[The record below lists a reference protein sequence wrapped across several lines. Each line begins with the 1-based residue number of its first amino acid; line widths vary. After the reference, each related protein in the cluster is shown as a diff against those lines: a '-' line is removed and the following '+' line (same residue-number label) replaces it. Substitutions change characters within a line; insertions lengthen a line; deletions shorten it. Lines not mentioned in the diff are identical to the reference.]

1 MIKNRKLDYVVSGTS
16 YMRFSNPS
24 VAKDETNSQ
33 IINMLIDKLVTD
45 VHSHKFSMLYNA
57 HTESSFGDRFTVYKP
72 HVNEIHADSGGLQIV
87 TQGMVITDELKDKV
101 YENQA
106 KWADVGMCFDEIPVI
121 LTGGKSDRND
131 TKARFFDFEN
141 YEELARKTGRNVKRQ
156 LEIFD
161 KAGSTCKPYIIL
173 QGNCI
178 DTYLRW
184 YELLMEEVP
193 SEWHDRIGGVAMG
206 AAALGTGPLEDVK
219 RAFIASEIAKIWPQE
234 IMHLH
239 VLGVGSIRRMLPYL
253 VFCQN
258 GLYDNVEISY
268 DSTTHSRAVETGL
281 YYMGK
286 GTTKFNR
293 KMSNLYREMYNNV
306 QETVQLG
313 VDLDEFHELMN
324 TPSLKAKEKY
334 GNLNT
339 WIYVRT
345 AFILMSIRN
354 FMAHLE
360 SMMLDKDTLLKFTG
374 KLKLDGQ
381 FRNLYNVTNR
391 EEYDAWEN
399 NQYLGGSMKSMAVG
413 TEAPSSLEDLFE

>member
-286 GTTKFNR
+286 GTTKFN
-293 KMSNLYREMYNNV
+293 SV

>member
-1 MIKNRKLDYVVSGTS
+1 MIENRKLDYVVSGTS

-24 VAKDETNSQ
+24 IAKDETNSG
-33 IINMLIDKLVTD
+33 IINMLIEKLVTD

-57 HTESSFGDRFTVYKP
+57 HTESSFGDRFSVYKKK
-72 HVNEIHADSGGLQIV
+72 VNEIHADSGGLQIV
-87 TQGMVITDELKDKV
+87 TQGMTITDELKDKV

-121 LTGGKSDRND
+121 LTSGKSDRND
-131 TKARFFDFEN
+131 TKARFFDEEN
-141 YEELARKTGRNVKRQ
+141 YEALARKTGQNVKRQ
-156 LEIFD
+156 LEIFE
-161 KAGSTCKPYIIL
+161 KNNSTCKPFIIL

-184 YELLMEEVP
+184 YECLMEEVP
-193 SEWHDRIGGVAMG
+193 KEWHNRIGGVAMG

-219 RAFIASEIAKIWPQE
+219 RAFIATEIAKVWPQE
-234 IMHLH
+234 RMNLH
-239 VLGVGSIRRMLPYL
+239 VLGVGSIRRMIPYL

-258 GLYDNVEISY
+258 GLYDKVDISY

-313 VDLDEFHELMN
+313 VELDEFHEIMN

-334 GNLNT
+334 GNLNK

-360 SMMLDKDTLLKFTG
+360 SMMNDKDTLLAFTV

-391 EEYDAWEN
+391 EQYDAWEN

-413 TEAPSSLEDLFE
+413 TEAPSSLEDLFV

>member
-1 MIKNRKLDYVVSGTS
+1 MSRKLDYVVSGTS

-24 VAKDETNSQ
+24 IAKDETNSS
-33 IINMLIDKLVTD
+33 IINMLIEKLVTD

-57 HTESSFGDRFTVYKP
+57 HTESSFGDRFQVYKDK
-72 HVNEIHADSGGLQIV
+72 VNEIHADSGGLQIV
-87 TQGMVITDELKDKV
+87 TQGMTITDELKDKV

-121 LTGGKSDRND
+121 LTGDRSDRND

-141 YEELARKTGRNVKRQ
+141 YEALARKTGQNVKRQ
-156 LEIFD
+156 LEIFE
-161 KAGSTCKPYIIL
+161 KNNSTCKPFIIL

-184 YELLMEEVP
+184 YECLMEEVP
-193 SEWHDRIGGVAMG
+193 AEWHNRIGGVAMG

-219 RAFIASEIAKIWPQE
+219 RAFIATEIAKVWPQE
-234 IMHLH
+234 RMNLH
-239 VLGVGSIRRMLPYL
+239 ILGVGSIRRIIPYL

-258 GLYDNVEISY
+258 GLYDNVDISY

-281 YYMGK
+281 YYMGQ
-286 GTTKFNR
+286 GTTKFSR
-293 KMSNLYREMYNNV
+293 KMSNLYREMYDNV
-306 QETVQLG
+306 QETIQLG
-313 VDLDEFHELMN
+313 VDLDEFHTIMN

-334 GNLNT
+334 GNLNK

-360 SMMLDKDTLLKFTG
+360 TMMNDKETLLKFTG
-374 KLKLDGQ
+374 KMKLDGQ

-413 TEAPSSLEDLFE
+413 TEAPSSLEELFV

>member
-57 HTESSFGDRFTVYKP
+57 HTESSFGERFTVYKP

>member
-1 MIKNRKLDYVVSGTS
+1 MSRKLDYVVSGTS
-16 YMRFSNPS
+16 YMRFSNPGI
-24 VAKDETNSQ
+24 AKDETNSS

-45 VHSHKFSMLYNA
+45 VHSHKFSMLYNG
-57 HTESSFGDRFTVYKP
+57 HTESSFGDRFSVYKD

-87 TQGMVITDELKDKV
+87 TQGMTITDELKDKV

-106 KWADVGMCFDEIPVI
+106 QWADVGMCFDEIPVV
-121 LTGGKSDRND
+121 LTGDRSDRND

-161 KAGSTCKPYIIL
+161 KKNSKCKPYIIL
-173 QGNCI
+173 QGNCV

-193 SEWHDRIGGVAMG
+193 AEWHNRIGGVAMG

-219 RAFIASEIAKIWPQE
+219 RAFIASEIAKVWPQE
-234 IMHLH
+234 TMHLH
-239 VLGVGSIRRMLPYL
+239 VLGVGSIRRMIPYL

-281 YYMGK
+281 YYMGQ
-286 GTTKFNR
+286 GTTKFSR
-293 KMSNLYREMYNNV
+293 KMSNLYREMYDNV
-306 QETVQLG
+306 QETIQLG
-313 VDLDEFHELMN
+313 VDLDEFHTIMN
-324 TPSLKAKEKY
+324 TPSMKAKEKY
-334 GNLNT
+334 GNLNK

-360 SMMLDKDTLLKFTG
+360 KMMNDKETLLAFTG
-374 KLKLDGQ
+374 KMKLDGQ

-391 EEYDAWEN
+391 EQFDAWES

-413 TEAPSSLEDLFE
+413 TEAPSSLEDLFT

>member
-1 MIKNRKLDYVVSGTS
+1 MIENRKLDYVVSGTS

-24 VAKDETNSQ
+24 IAKDETNSN
-33 IINMLIDKLVTD
+33 IINLLIDKLVTD
-45 VHSHKFSMLYNA
+45 VHSHKFSMLYNG
-57 HTESSFGDRFTVYKP
+57 HTESSFGERFGAYKD

-141 YEELARKTGRNVKRQ
+141 YEALARKTGQNVKRQ
-156 LEIFD
+156 LEIFE
-161 KAGSTCKPYIIL
+161 KNNSTCKPFIIL

-184 YELLMEEVP
+184 YECLMEEVP
-193 SEWHDRIGGVAMG
+193 KEWHNRIGGVAMG

-219 RAFIASEIAKIWPQE
+219 RAFIATEIAKVWPQE
-234 IMHLH
+234 RMNLH
-239 VLGVGSIRRMLPYL
+239 VLGVGSIRRMIPYL

-258 GLYDNVEISY
+258 GLYDKVDISY

-313 VDLDEFHELMN
+313 VELDEFHEIMN

-334 GNLNT
+334 GNLNK

-360 SMMLDKDTLLKFTG
+360 SMMNDKDTLLAFTV

-391 EEYDAWEN
+391 EQYDAWEN

-413 TEAPSSLEDLFE
+413 TEAPSSLEDLFV